1 MCILQ
6 LLIAVAALSQQD
18 TLDNWGYDVSDLYGQ
33 SAFALVFIKV
43 VCPPAPQPKD
53 TTVKLVGQA
62 NLKINLTLPIAV
74 GTQPYYLEVGR
85 VGGYS

>member
-18 TLDNWGYDVSDLYGQ
+18 TLDNWGFDVIDLYGQ
-33 SAFALVFIKV
+33 SSFALVFIKV

-53 TTVKLVGQA
+53 TTVKLVGQG
-62 NLKINLTLPIAV
+62 NLKINLSLPIAG
-74 GTQPYYLEVGR
+74 GTQPFYLEVGK